1 MTYSNERTV
10 QFPGSEGRFIAAP
23 AHPRNQAEA
32 RAASSAARPNPT
44 PGRGFRLGPVA
55 QVVRAHA

>member
-10 QFPGSEGRFIAAP
+10 QFPGSEVRVTRGPGNLGIKP
-23 AHPRNQAEA
+23 KPR
-32 RAASSAARPNPT
+32 SSRVDSLSEGILA
-44 PGRGFRLGPVA
+44 GPVA